1 MSFLN
6 LVQSNSNKKDDEQG
20 WTGTHRDLLRMCGT
34 LDEVQR
40 ERNKDQEYQE
50 EAEARLDDIRAK
62 MKRHEQTRLTSQ
74 EEALLEQSERERK
87 RREALEQL
95 GGVNE

>member
-1 MSFLN
+1 MLKPVKT
-6 LVQSNSNKKDDEQG
+6 VQQEENS

-40 ERNKDQEYQE
+40 ERLKDSEYQ
-50 EAEARLDDIRAK
+50 AEADQRLNAIREK
-62 MKRHEQTRLTSQ
+62 MKQHEQIRLASQ

-95 GGVNE
+95 GGVHE

>member
-1 MSFLN
+1 MLKPVKK
-6 LVQSNSNKKDDEQG
+6 VQQEEHS
-20 WTGTHRDLLRMCGT
+20 WTGTHCDLLRMCGT

-40 ERNKDQEYQE
+40 ERLKDSDYQ
-50 EAEARLDDIRAK
+50 AEADQRLNAIREK
-62 MKRHEQTRLTSQ
+62 MKQHEQIRLASQ

>member
-6 LVQSNSNKKDDEQG
+6 LVRNNSEKEDEQE
-20 WTGTHRDLLRMCGT
+20 WTGNALDLLRMCGS

-40 ERNKDQEYQE
+40 KRNKDIEYQE
-50 EAEARLDDIRAK
+50 EAGKRMNAIRDM
-62 MKRHEQTRLTSQ
+62 MKQHEQLRLESQ

-95 GGVNE
+95 GGLNE